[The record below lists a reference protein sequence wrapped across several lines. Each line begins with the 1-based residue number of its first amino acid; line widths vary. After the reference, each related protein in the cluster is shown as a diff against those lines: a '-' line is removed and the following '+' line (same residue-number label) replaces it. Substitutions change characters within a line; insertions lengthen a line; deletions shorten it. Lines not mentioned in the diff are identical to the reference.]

1 VRNRN
6 KKAETVNVVGKD
18 RVFFMFGS
26 GKKKTQYVKLT
37 EKEIKELEKNM
48 SRSELKKFRK
58 RQKQAKNDLMWDT
71 LMAAEFLDDDLFDQF
86 LEPPLRIN

>member
-1 VRNRN
+1 
-6 KKAETVNVVGKD
+6 
-18 RVFFMFGS
+18 MFGS

-71 LMAAEFLDDDLFDQF
+71 LMAAEFLDDDLFD
-86 LEPPLRIN
+86 